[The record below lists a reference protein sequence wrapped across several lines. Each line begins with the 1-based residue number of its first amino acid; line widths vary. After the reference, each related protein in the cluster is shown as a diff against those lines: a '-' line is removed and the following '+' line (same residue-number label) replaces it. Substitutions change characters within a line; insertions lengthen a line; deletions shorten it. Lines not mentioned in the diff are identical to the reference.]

1 MWHWAGS
8 KCILT
13 FSPEEELTLFP
24 SQLNASDINFA
35 IVRPLVMKYARLRN
49 IAVVYA
55 CLVVRSYFL
64 AQADLNLAFM
74 AVMQSRASLCELL
87 ALKLMSRFAS
97 HNTELL
103 AVLTTSWC
111 PLAGASS
118 ATVEEVKYAIS
129 GHDLETSH
137 TALEV
142 GTAPDHIP
150 GLNDTTDGD
159 MHTVEGLPCHSSS
172 SEISERYLFWERCVL
187 FALDTVY
194 PRR

>member
-1 MWHWAGS
+1 
-8 KCILT
+8 
-13 FSPEEELTLFP
+13 
-24 SQLNASDINFA
+24 
-35 IVRPLVMKYARLRN
+35 
-49 IAVVYA
+49 
-55 CLVVRSYFL
+55 
-64 AQADLNLAFM
+64 M

-87 ALKLMSRFAS
+87 AVKLMSRFAS
-97 HNTELL
+97 HHTELL

-142 GTAPDHIP
+142 RTATDHIP
-150 GLNDTTDGD
+150 GLNGPTDGD
-159 MHTVEGLPCHSSS
+159 MHTFEGLPCHSNS
-172 SEISERYLFWERCVL
+172 SEISERYLFWGRCVL
-187 FALDTVY
+187 LTLDSVY